1 MLMYS
6 GKLLYE
12 RNGKKLLIQDSNL
25 ERELMILNVFL
36 ENKEISTIEDL
47 SSLIGA
53 IKKLSEEKMQ

>member
-12 RNGKKLLIQDSNL
+12 RNGKKLLIQDNNL

-36 ENKEISTIEDL
+36 EKKEISTIEDL

-53 IKKLSEEKMQ
+53 IKKLSEEKRQ